1 MHLSELYKTSKAK
14 NLKELAEILGV
25 SDNINPSRLVQ
36 RWMNGTSFP
45 RKHHLLKIYRA
56 TNGQVT
62 PTDFI
67 TDKN

>member
-1 MHLSELYKTSKAK
+1 MQLSEFYKTSKAK

-45 RKHHLLKIYRA
+45 RKHHLLKI
-56 TNGQVT
+56 
-62 PTDFI
+62 
-67 TDKN
+67 